1 MPTYESYAPPDTS
14 FSSLISTIPIGEL
27 SPAVYYTKKLAKQP
41 VFDFMVQDSEFY
53 INTHGVSVTELGKSY
68 TALSNGLF
76 YILNKSSR
84 SFVFNSLNVTSV
96 RFRNESAI
104 PATTLKISFNR
115 TTYDTSLTQRYDRYN
130 ILFRSKIIGELLISR
145 KTKYD
150 NDLNFTLNPFQSI
163 EFGATY
169 SVKNVNMLD
178 TQYYGSSN
186 INPNRRKGTIDIGL
200 TIKSFTD
207 LAMTNAVFES
217 VTLTVNLVNTG
228 YVPAII
234 APPSGGSGGSGGDD
248 GGTVYY

>member
-14 FSSLISTIPIGEL
+14 FSSVISSIPIAEL
-27 SPAVYYTKKLAKQP
+27 STPVYYTKRLAKQP
-41 VFDFMVQDSEFY
+41 VFDFMIQDTDFY

-68 TALSNGLF
+68 TTLSNGLF
-76 YILNKSSR
+76 YILNKSSQ

-104 PATTLKISFNR
+104 PASTLKISFNK
-115 TTYDTSLTQRYDRYN
+115 TTYNTTLTERYDTYDL
-130 ILFRSKIIGELLISR
+130 LFRSKIIGELRISR

-163 EFGATY
+163 EFGASY

-178 TQYYGSSN
+178 TQYYGLSN

-207 LAMTNAVFES
+207 LAMTNAVYES

-234 APPSGGSGGSGGDD
+234 APGGGDD
-248 GGTVYY
+248 GGAVYY